1 MVLTGKVQKPNLF
14 ERTIA
19 FFSPQTGLKRRAARE
34 ATRAYDSAQQTPASD
49 WTSAN
54 FTSANSE
61 IRYALRLL
69 RNRARDVIRN
79 SPFAK
84 KALHTIVN
92 NTVGAGI
99 LANIKSQDPRQQKAV
114 QALWR
119 EWAETPVCDYNGQQN
134 FYALQALAMSS
145 VVESGEV
152 IARIR
157 TGKGKISL
165 QLLECDYL
173 DQYKD
178 LADGCVQGVKLD
190 DNDQIIGFWLFEK
203 HPGDYSATGIV
214 NFVDAKDV
222 IYVRKIER
230 PNQIHGVTWFHAVL
244 EAISNFNDL
253 QSITLVRQKVAAC
266 YSAFITS
273 PESSADTVLN
283 QTQLQASRQLDSAL
297 EPGMI
302 RYLRNGE
309 KMELAKPP
317 QSEGYADFSKVT
329 LRAIASGLGITYESL
344 SGDFSNVNFSSGRM
358 GALEFQR
365 NLDVWRWHM
374 IIPQFCEPAFAAFS
388 KWCAIKGVSTD
399 GCTVEWVPPARTMI
413 NPSEETKA
421 ISEQLRLGLTTLP
434 RAISEMGYDYAQT
447 IAEIKQSNADL
458 DDAKIILDSDPRK
471 VTQQGIAQMS
481 DPTQLAAVTAHSMEP
496 KPVPAP
502 AAPST
507 NQKPK
512 SPKKA

>member
-1 MVLTGKVQKPNLF
+1 M
-14 ERTIA
+14 
-19 FFSPQTGLKRRAARE
+19 AARE
-34 ATRAYDSAQQTPASD
+34 ATRAYDSAQNSNTSD

-54 FTSANSE
+54 YTSANSE

-69 RNRARDVIRN
+69 RNRARDVVRN
-79 SPFAK
+79 TPFAK

-99 LANIKSQDPRQQKAV
+99 MANIKSPDLRQQKNV
-114 QALWR
+114 QALWHK
-119 EWAETPVCDYNGQQN
+119 WAETTLCDYNGEQN
-134 FYALQALAMSS
+134 FYALQALAMTA

-152 IARIR
+152 VARVR
-157 TGKGKISL
+157 SGKGKISL

-190 DNDQIIGFWLFEK
+190 ENDQIIGFWLFEK

-214 NFVDAKDV
+214 NLIPAEQV
-222 IYVRKIER
+222 IYVRRIER
-230 PNQIHGVTWFHAVL
+230 PNQVHGVTWFHSVL
-244 EAISNFNDL
+244 ETINSYNDL
-253 QSITLVRQKVAAC
+253 QAVTLVRQKVAAC

-273 PESSADTVLN
+273 PENDTNTLVN
-283 QTQLQASRQLDSAL
+283 QTTLTAQRQQDSAL

-317 QSEGYADFSKVT
+317 ASEGYADFSKIT
-329 LRAIASGLGITYESL
+329 LRAIAAGLGITYESL

-365 NLDVWRWHM
+365 NIEVWRWHM
-374 IIPQFCEPAFAAFS
+374 LIPQFCEPAFEAFS
-388 KWCAIKGVSTD
+388 KWCAIQGVDTD
-399 GCTVEWVPPARTMI
+399 GCIVEWVPPARTMI
-413 NPSEETKA
+413 DPAAETKA

-434 RAISEMGYDYAQT
+434 RAIAEMGYDYAET

-458 DDAKIILDSDPRK
+458 DDAKIILDGDPRK
-471 VTQQGIAQMS
+471 VTQQGIAQLS
-481 DPTQLAAVTAHSMEP
+481 DPTQIGAITAKALEP
-496 KPVPAP
+496 SPAP
-502 AAPST
+502 ASGAASPAPSAKP
-507 NQKPK
+507 NPK